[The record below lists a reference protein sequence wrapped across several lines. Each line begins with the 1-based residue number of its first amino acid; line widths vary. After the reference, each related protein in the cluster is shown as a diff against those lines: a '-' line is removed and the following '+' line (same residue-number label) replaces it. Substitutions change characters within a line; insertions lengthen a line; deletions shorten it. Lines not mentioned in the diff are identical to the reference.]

1 MRPDRLDTRLVT
13 ETADGADA
21 GDQRVQVLIANETL
35 ARVAAITHVLTQLGH
50 EVIGS
55 DIHAMTTGT
64 VAAGDLPDVALVG
77 LEPGGQHALNVIS
90 QIVDTGCCPV
100 VAVLPTCDPA
110 YVRQA
115 ARRGAYGAIAST
127 LPDDLQVAID
137 VAVHR
142 FREYNALQGLLSRRA
157 VIEQAKGI
165 LMACHGVD
173 GDEAFDLL
181 RSHSQH
187 EGQKIVE
194 VAQAIVDIHP
204 LLVGPHAQPRPR
216 AVDLTAS
223 TRRRGRPQQRAERR
237 DRT

>member
-1 MRPDRLDTRLVT
+1 MRTDRSDTRLVT

-21 GDQRVQVLIANETL
+21 VDQRLRVLIANESP
-35 ARVAAITHVLTQLGH
+35 ARVATITHVLAHLGH
-50 EVIGS
+50 GVVGH
-55 DIHAMTTGT
+55 DLQAMTTGT
-64 VAAGDLPDVALVG
+64 VAAGEWPDVALVG
-77 LEPGGQHALNVIS
+77 LEPDGQHALNAIS
-90 QIVDTGCCPV
+90 QIVDAGWCPV
-100 VAVLPTCDPA
+100 VVVLPSGDPA

-115 ARRGAYGAIAST
+115 ARRGAYCAIAST
-127 LPDDLQVAID
+127 HRDDLQTAID

-165 LMACHGVD
+165 LMACHAVD

-204 LLVGPHAQPRPR
+204 LLVGPRAQPRPR
-216 AVDLTAS
+216 SADLAAS
-223 TRRRGRPQQRAERR
+223 TRRRGRP
-237 DRT
+237 RT